1 MHMPL
6 LQARHGAAYALIAL
20 MLTAP
25 AGAQTGALAALS
37 GISKQDQTL
46 ALRTAL
52 TQGAQVAVAKL
63 GTNDGF
69 LGNPK
74 VRIPLPGKL
83 KKAEKL
89 LRTMGM
95 GAQTDALVTAMNR
108 AAEAA
113 VPEAR
118 TLLVEAVKG
127 MSVQD
132 VAGILR
138 GGPNSATEYFR
149 GKTSTQLTAR
159 FLPIVKRSTEKVD
172 LATRY
177 NAVAAKAGGL
187 GLLDAKDASIEN
199 YVTQKALDGLFTM
212 IGEEEAAI
220 RANPM
225 GQASS
230 LLKKVFSAAK
240 Q

>member
-1 MHMPL
+1 MHMHL
-6 LQARHGAAYALIAL
+6 LRSTRAAMAGLALL
-20 MLTAP
+20 LTTP
-25 AGAQTGALAALS
+25 VGAQTTAVTAL
-37 GISKQDQTL
+37 GRISRQDQTQ

-63 GTNDGF
+63 GTTDGF

-83 KKAEKL
+83 QKAEKL
-89 LRTMGM
+89 LRTLGM
-95 GAQTDALVTAMNR
+95 SAQTDALVTAMNR

-118 TLLVEAVKG
+118 ALLMDAVRN

-132 VAGILR
+132 VAGILT
-138 GGPNSATEYFR
+138 GGQNSATEYFR
-149 GKTSTQLTAR
+149 GKTSELLTAR
-159 FLPIVKRSTEKVD
+159 FLPIVKKSTDKVN
-172 LATRY
+172 LAARY
-177 NAVAAKAGGL
+177 NTVAAKAAGL
-187 GLLDAKDASIEN
+187 GIVDSRDASIEN
-199 YVTQKALDGLFTM
+199 YVTQKALDGLFKM

-225 GQASS
+225 GQASA
-230 LLKKVFSAAK
+230 LLQKVFSAAK
-240 Q
+240 K